1 VWNYSRFNNGNISNY
16 CYFYCTLYGGK
27 RRFMVEPNDKLR
39 KFHLQYCAE
48 NPIDSII
55 VIIRLLEE
63 IKKIKNLKRRR

>member
-1 VWNYSRFNNGNISNY
+1 
-16 CYFYCTLYGGK
+16 
-27 RRFMVEPNDKLR
+27 MVEPTDKLR